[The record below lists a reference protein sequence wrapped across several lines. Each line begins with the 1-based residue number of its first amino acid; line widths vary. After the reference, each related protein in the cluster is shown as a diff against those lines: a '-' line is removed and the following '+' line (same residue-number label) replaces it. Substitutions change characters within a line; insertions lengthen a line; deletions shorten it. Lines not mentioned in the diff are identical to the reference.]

1 MSLALR
7 PYVTAGVALVGASV
21 IAATPLAAPPAAID
35 NAAARVSSAAVE
47 LTAAVDPIAAWSD
60 LFTHT
65 PESLLALGN
74 LIAENPAPILGQ
86 IVANWSGYGQT
97 LGSALQTSGA
107 GLSTY
112 LTTTLPTSL
121 QTFSNQ
127 LMSGDMQGAA
137 DTFNSAFTGLATG
150 VGFPMLNVFSIP
162 VAITQNLANA
172 VASFGPSFVGVV
184 AGVGLSVLFLV
195 QAASVSV
202 GDSAQPIVDAIKAG
216 DPLGAFSAL
225 VAMPATVADGVL
237 NGHEHDG
244 GLFAGLLTVE
254 HPVSPDAPPWDPTW
268 PDGLVAKLLNSRL
281 TIAKALGWEEPATT
295 GNLSRLLAPTSELT
309 ALPPA
314 SSVPAAATSV
324 TLPADATPVEAKA
337 NTISTTEVVAA
348 TTDSTPTEA
357 AGSPTTKQESAPL
370 VRQSLAAT
378 PGKTGSLGATS
389 KPAAKVASDVR
400 DGISS
405 TVNKISEGVKKAFA
419 KPEKKP
425 TSASTSSDTG
435 SGSNSS
441 SDSK

>member
-1 MSLALR
+1 M
-7 PYVTAGVALVGASV
+7 
-21 IAATPLAAPPAAID
+21 
-35 NAAARVSSAAVE
+35 SSAAVE
-47 LTAAVDPIAAWSD
+47 LTAAVDPIAAWAD

-86 IVANWSGYGQT
+86 IVTNWSGYGQT
-97 LGSALQTSGA
+97 LGSALQTAGM

-121 QTFSNQ
+121 QKFANQ
-127 LMSGDMQGAA
+127 LVSGDMQGAA

-162 VAITQNLANA
+162 VAITQNLANV

-184 AGVGLSVLFLV
+184 AGVGLSALFLV
-195 QAASVSV
+195 QAASLSV

-216 DPLGAFSAL
+216 DPLGAFNAL

-237 NGHEHDG
+237 NGHEHDD

-281 TIAKALGWEEPATT
+281 TIAKALGGEDPATA
-295 GNLSRLLAPTSELT
+295 GALSRFFAPASEPT
-309 ALPPA
+309 ALPSA
-314 SSVPAAATSV
+314 SSVPDAASATSV
-324 TLPADATPVEAKA
+324 TLSADPAPIEPTAKAAPTTDLASPPAD
-337 NTISTTEVVAA
+337 SAA
-348 TTDSTPTEA
+348 IETSGSTPTKEE
-357 AGSPTTKQESAPL
+357 TVPL
-370 VRQSLAAT
+370 VRKSLVAV
-378 PGKTGSLGATS
+378 PGRADTLGATN

-405 TVNKISEGVKKAFA
+405 TVNKIGEGVKKAFA

-425 TSASTSSDTG
+425 ASASTSSDKG
-435 SGSNSS
+435 SGSSSS

>member
-21 IAATPLAAPPAAID
+21 IAATPLAPPPVAID
-35 NAAARVSSAAVE
+35 SAVARVSTAAVD

-86 IVANWSGYGQT
+86 IVTNWSGYGQT
-97 LGSALQTSGA
+97 LGSALQTAGM

-112 LTTTLPTSL
+112 LTTTLPTAL

-127 LMSGDMQGAA
+127 LVTGDMQGAA
-137 DTFNSAFTGLATG
+137 DTFNSAFTSLATSA
-150 VGFPMLNVFSIP
+150 GFPMLNVFSIP
-162 VAITQNLANA
+162 AAITQNLANA

-202 GDSAQPIVDAIKAG
+202 GDSAQPIVDAIKVG

-225 VAMPATVADGVL
+225 VAMPATVVDGVL

-244 GLFAGLLTVE
+244 GLYSGLLTVE

-295 GNLSRLLAPTSELT
+295 GNLSRLFAPTSEPT
-309 ALPPA
+309 ALPSA

-324 TLPADATPVEAKA
+324 TLPADATPVEANVDA
-337 NTISTTEVVAA
+337 ASTTDVIAA
-348 TTDSTPTEA
+348 PADSAPTEA
-357 AGSPTTKQESAPL
+357 AGSETTKQGSAPL
-370 VRQSLAAT
+370 VRKSLAAT
-378 PGKTGSLGATS
+378 PGKTGALGATS

-425 TSASTSSDTG
+425 ASASTSSDKG